1 MNIIVTGAAGFI
13 GQNLTKCL
21 LDSGHKVIGIDNFST
36 GDKNVFKEFSS
47 EYKSSFLPMPFDV
60 TREDSWRTMLTV
72 VHRFFRG
79 QKDISIYHLACPA
92 SPPAYQKY
100 PLRTLDTSYLG
111 TRNCLEFAA
120 SVNAKFLF
128 ASTSEVYGNP
138 SCNPQSEEYY
148 GDVNT
153 VGPRACYDEG
163 KRVAET
169 LCYEYNKC
177 MGTDVTIVRIFNT
190 YGPGMKADDGR
201 VVSNFINQAITGK
214 ELTIYGDGSQTRS
227 FCFVSDMVDGLI
239 LAMGSEYFGPINL
252 GNPNEI
258 TVSKLT
264 NIVLEKCNA
273 RNAINYYPLP
283 QDDPCIRR
291 PNINK
296 AKWLLGWVP
305 KVSLDEGLDRTIQYF
320 RGLLRVE
327 PQEPSY
333 NLKIGYEK

>member
-1 MNIIVTGAAGFI
+1 MNTIVTGAAGFI
-13 GQNLTKCL
+13 GQNLTKRL
-21 LDSGHKVIGIDNFST
+21 LDLGHKVIGIDNFST
-36 GDKNVFKEFSS
+36 GDKSVFKKFSE
-47 EYKSSFLPMPFDV
+47 EYKDNFLSMPFDV

-72 VHRFFRG
+72 VHRFFRD
-79 QKDISIYHLACPA
+79 QKDIMIYHLACPA

-138 SCNPQSEEYY
+138 SCNPQSEEYH

-169 LCYEYNKC
+169 LCYEYNKS

-227 FCFVSDMVDGLI
+227 FCFVSDMVSGLI
-239 LAMGSEYFGPINL
+239 LAMGSKHFGPINL

-258 TVSKLT
+258 AVSKLA
-264 NIVLEKCNA
+264 NIVVKKCNTQ
-273 RNAINYYPLP
+273 NNIIYYPLP

-305 KVSLDEGLDRTIQYF
+305 EVSLDEGLDRTIRYF
-320 RGLLRVE
+320 RGLSHVD
-327 PQEPSY
+327 PQEPLY
-333 NLKIGYEK
+333 NLKTG